1 MSFLAVLLALI
12 CEQLKPLPHGNAAHA
27 AVVAWSRWCGRN
39 LDAGQ
44 QQHAWLAWGVSVGL
58 PALAVWV
65 IDLLLRQ
72 VSFFAGARPSTCWC
86 CT

>member
-44 QQHAWLAWGVSVGL
+44 QQQRKRYRHTQ
-58 PALAVWV
+58 ALA
-65 IDLLLRQ
+65 
-72 VSFFAGARPSTCWC
+72 
-86 CT
+86 